1 MTTTDLIVDFPKE
14 GRRRNREHSRLRFAD
29 KLVHVHIVERHED
42 AHKIPRHELW
52 YTKPEYNSMKRTI
65 QEDRLEVLRKS
76 LGGSFDYAG
85 DNSSE
90 VCCIGIEHL
99 LTRESILHVRD
110 CRKRCTY
117 AVLAEQA
124 RQGSDEL
131 SVALA
136 SIGQTR
142 VATRRAVDLAKLHK
156 GAADRRPTTS
166 CNIDR

>member
-1 MTTTDLIVDFPKE
+1 MTTTDLIVDFPNE
-14 GRRRNREHSRLRFAD
+14 GRRNRKHSRLRFAD
-29 KLVHVHIVERHED
+29 KPDGVHIVERHED
-42 AHKIPRHELW
+42 AHKIPHHELW

-85 DNSSE
+85 GNSCE

-99 LTRESILHVRD
+99 LTRESMLHVRD
-110 CRKRCTY
+110 CRVRCTY

-136 SIGQTR
+136 SFGQTR
-142 VATRRAVDLAKLHK
+142 VTARRAVALAKLHK
-156 GAADRRPTTS
+156 DAAEKA
-166 CNIDR
+166 

>member
-1 MTTTDLIVDFPKE
+1 MNLIVDFPNE
-14 GRRRNREHSRLRFAD
+14 GRRNREHSRLRFAE
-29 KLVHVHIVERHED
+29 KLVDVHIVERHED
-42 AHKIPRHELW
+42 AHKIPHNELW

-65 QEDRLEVLRKS
+65 QEDRLEVLRKAQ
-76 LGGSFDYAG
+76 GGSFDYAG
-85 DNSSE
+85 GNSSERE

-99 LTRESILHVRD
+99 LTRESMLHVRD
-110 CRKRCTY
+110 CRVRCTY

-142 VATRRAVDLAKLHK
+142 VTARRAVALAKLHK
-156 GAADRRPTTS
+156 GAAEKA
-166 CNIDR
+166 

>member
-1 MTTTDLIVDFPKE
+1 MTTTDLLVDFPKE
-14 GRRRNREHSRLRFAD
+14 GRRNREHSRLRFAD
-29 KLVHVHIVERHED
+29 KPDEVHIVERHED

-52 YTKPEYNSMKRTI
+52 YTKPEYYSMKLTI

-85 DNSSE
+85 GNSSGE

-99 LTRESILHVRD
+99 LTRESMLHVRT
-110 CRKRCTY
+110 CRVRCRY

-136 SIGQTR
+136 SFGQTR
-142 VATRRAVDLAKLHK
+142 VTTRRAMALAKLHE
-156 GAADRRPTTS
+156 GAAEKA
-166 CNIDR
+166 

>member
-1 MTTTDLIVDFPKE
+1 MTTTDLLVGFPKE
-14 GRRRNREHSRLRFAD
+14 GRRNREHSRLRFAD
-29 KLVHVHIVERHED
+29 KSDVHIVERHED

-65 QEDRLEVLRKS
+65 QEDRHEVIRKS

-85 DNSSE
+85 GNSSE

-99 LTRESILHVRD
+99 LTRESTLHVRD
-110 CRKRCTY
+110 CRVRCTY

-136 SIGQTR
+136 SFGQTR
-142 VATRRAVDLAKLHK
+142 VTARRAVALAKLHK
-156 GAADRRPTTS
+156 GAAEKA
-166 CNIDR
+166 